1 MGKAGCLS
9 EVAQLMVSSLALTSA
24 VGGNESACVQLTP
37 SWRARNKG
45 ELWTAVMLCAL

>member
-37 SWRARNKG
+37 ARNNG